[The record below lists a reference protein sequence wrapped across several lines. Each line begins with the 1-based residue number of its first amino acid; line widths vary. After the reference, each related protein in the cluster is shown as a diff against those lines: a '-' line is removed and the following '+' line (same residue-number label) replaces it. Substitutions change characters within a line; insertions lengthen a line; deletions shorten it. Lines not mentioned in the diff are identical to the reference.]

1 MRKLLFPLLAV
12 AVTALGACG
21 SGSQNGNIPTGGGD
35 DEDSGSD
42 AGSGMVLDDAGFPPT
57 GNAYVDARR
66 CPACHQTQDP
76 ATTGFMSGATSPVP
90 GDFGPGVE
98 LYGPNL
104 TPDPTTGIGTWTDD
118 QLSDAILNG
127 IDNQGE
133 RLCPQMGHFPSMGTT
148 ELTSIIGY
156 LRMLPPVVHQS
167 VPSHCPPLKP

>member
-1 MRKLLFPLLAV
+1 MRKLLFPLLAAAV
-12 AVTALGACG
+12 AALGACG
-21 SGSQNGNIPTGGGD
+21 SGSQGDAIPSSSGGGAGD
-35 DEDSGSD
+35 DGD
-42 AGSGMVLDDAGFPPT
+42 AGSGMVLDDASFPPT
-57 GNAYVDARR
+57 GNSYVDARR

-104 TPDPTTGIGTWTDD
+104 TPDPTTGVGTWTDD
-118 QLSDAILNG
+118 QLSTAILSG

-133 RLCPQMGHFPSMGTT
+133 RLCPQMGHFPSMGPT

-156 LRMLPPVVHQS
+156 LRGLAPVVHQS

>member
-1 MRKLLFPLLAV
+1 MRKLLYPLLIAAV
-12 AVTALGACG
+12 VAALGACG
-21 SGSQNGNIPTGGGD
+21 SGSQDGVRAPDSAEGGD
-35 DEDSGSD
+35 DG
-42 AGSGMVLDDAGFPPT
+42 GTGMIVDDASFPPT

-76 ATTGFMSGATSPVP
+76 QTTGFMSGTTAAIP

-104 TPDPTTGIGTWTDD
+104 TPDPTTGIGGWNDD
-118 QLSDAILNG
+118 QITNAILNG

-133 RLCPQMGHFPSMGTT
+133 RLCPQMGHFPDMQTA
-148 ELTSIIGY
+148 ELTSILGY
-156 LRMLPPVVHQS
+156 LHSLAPVVHQS